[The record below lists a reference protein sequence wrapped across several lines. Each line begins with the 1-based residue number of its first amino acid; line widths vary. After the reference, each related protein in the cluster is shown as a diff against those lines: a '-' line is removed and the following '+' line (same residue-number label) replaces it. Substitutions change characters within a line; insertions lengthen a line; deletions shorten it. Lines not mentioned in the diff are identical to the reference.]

1 MDSLAGTLVYGIV
14 KWMAYTAWCW
24 VGLHWAARAS
34 GVVPSRVAPGRAL
47 AAGST
52 RWLLGLA
59 FGVVIF
65 FAFATTR
72 ERVWQ
77 QYVAVYVPVR
87 CIEWSIIGLLF
98 APSTNE
104 LSLRRKLAW
113 VAAGVAVSF
122 ASDMVSPQMIEE
134 GRFCVG
140 RCLC

>member
-1 MDSLAGTLVYGIV
+1 MDNLAGAVLYGLV
-14 KWMAYTAWCW
+14 KWSAYTSWCW
-24 VGLHWAARAS
+24 VGLYWAANAHE
-34 GVVPSRVAPGRAL
+34 VAPKRVPLRRAL
-47 AAGST
+47 AAGSL

-72 ERVWQ
+72 DRVWQ

-87 CIEWSIIGLLF
+87 CVEWSIIGALF
-98 APSTNE
+98 APSAGK
-104 LSLRRKLAW
+104 LSLGRKLGW

-122 ASDMVSPQMIEE
+122 ASDMVSPSMIED